1 MREGLDCSPLPL
13 LEEPELLLVPEL
25 LLPELLPLPDW
36 LEEPLPVP
44 PEPLRK
50 VLFVREL
57 VP

>member
-1 MREGLDCSPLPL
+1 VREGLDCSPLPL
-13 LEEPELLLVPEL
+13 LEEPELLLV
-25 LLPELLPLPDW
+25 PELLPLPDW